1 MTKDEQNH
9 AKTLSFKHTTWGDN
23 PQEGEMNG
31 HEEDWTKVPWTWTE
45 LEGKEKQAAEDPS
58 CQYSSLIEGVHEA
71 EEDGNAVV

>member
-45 LEGKEKQAAEDPS
+45 LEGKEKQAAEA
-58 CQYSSLIEGVHEA
+58 LG
-71 EEDGNAVV
+71 